1 MSGLSVTE
9 GRRPEL
15 IASNGAFHINKT
27 HPYIFML
34 SPRCFF
40 PLNFLCSDTL
50 WVVLFAH
57 LHCNDNF
64 WKFYWHDLFNDSKF
78 KIRGIEMILYLSYIG
93 LKNLIL
99 LDTLAAFYK
108 SFVGKL
114 SRTNKNR
121 SLNRGKKRNR
131 KRWNKSV
138 VTKSS
143 TFCVCLYARI

>member
-1 MSGLSVTE
+1 MNYYIFLNSSSFEYIIVNYFIISLAILKDQPDFVHISHVVDSHMSGLSVTE

-27 HPYIFML
+27 HPYILML

-78 KIRGIEMILYLSYIG
+78 KIRGIKMILYLSYIC
-93 LKNLIL
+93 LKK
-99 LDTLAAFYK
+99 LDSVRYLR
-108 SFVGKL
+108 SFL
-114 SRTNKNR
+114 
-121 SLNRGKKRNR
+121 
-131 KRWNKSV
+131 
-138 VTKSS
+138 
-143 TFCVCLYARI
+143 